1 MSDPRQQSTPDLLVI
16 GAGVIGL
23 AIAWRAARRG
33 LRPLVLDAG
42 EPAGGATGVAA
53 GMLAP
58 VTEADFGE
66 EALVELNLAS
76 ARRYPAFV
84 AEVEERGGAA
94 AGDPARGALDGAG
107 GRGQGA
113 G

>member
-1 MSDPRQQSTPDLLVI
+1 MSHSENQSELLIV

-23 AIAWRAARRG
+23 SIAWRAAQRG

-42 EPAGGATGVAA
+42 EPGNGATGVAA

-66 EALVELNLAS
+66 EALIELNLSS
-76 ARRYPAFV
+76 ARRYPAFI
-84 AEVEERGGAA
+84 ADLEADSGCATG
-94 AGDPARGALDGAG
+94 
-107 GRGQGA
+107 
-113 G
+113 